1 MLPLEL
7 GQLTWAEA
15 GRRSSEGPV
24 CKGDGKSA
32 NLHLHD
38 WNLLDITVKLF
49 IAFFFLEMASIFSF
63 IIIIIINFLART
75 AS

>member
-49 IAFFFLEMASIFSF
+49 IAFFFFGNGFNFF
-63 IIIIIINFLART
+63 IYYYHYY
-75 AS
+75 